1 MRATVCILAL
11 LVSACTAG
19 RSVPH
24 PRVVAPGVE
33 FQLNLGERVGTT
45 GGEFLI
51 LFERVLEDSRCPM
64 NARCIW
70 EGNARVAIKVGPF
83 PGGRSSARD
92 ESGGLLELN
101 TAERFSKRESFR
113 ENTKGLTVELRA
125 LEPTPMAGVPTQDYV
140 ATLLVEIAR

>member
-64 NARCIW
+64 NARCIS
-70 EGNARVAIKVGPF
+70 EGNAKIVVRVKEFAAT
-83 PGGRSSARD
+83 PGERIRSIS
-92 ESGGLLELN
+92 STLELN
-101 TAERFSKRESFR
+101 TSERFPKRQSFG
-113 ENTKGLTVELRA
+113 KFDVVLVH
-125 LEPTPMAGVPTQDYV
+125 LEPTPMTGEKVEKYV
-140 ATLLVEIAR
+140 ATLRVEWQP